1 MIMKP
6 AHLPLSEEGWVAIE
20 KETVDALVVRR
31 RIRGKS
37 AIRKMR
43 RKVRMKF
50 KGKKKR
56 KSECIFFE

>member
-20 KETVDALVVRR
+20 KETVDALVIRR
-31 RIRGKS
+31 RMRGKS
-37 AIRKMR
+37 ASRKIE

-50 KGKKKR
+50 KEKKR
-56 KSECIFFE
+56 QRECIFFE